1 MAIEQGTKEWRELT
15 FSQREELAPLPEPLQ
30 AGVLPKQFR
39 NKIWQVVDANLS
51 DCVVSYMYPE
61 GENGFEDS
69 KEGKFFGT
77 LLDSFQDTVWDLPH
91 DEIEIMVSR
100 EVKKFIRD
108 LILDVEG
115 HETLTF
121 IEFMLRRSN
130 IPKSLS
136 DQIKNCFDDAPYIF
150 DCSSESI
157 CIIPIAS
164 EEAKKNIK
172 RSLDNINQSKLVG
185 SKSHLRNAAEQLNKN
200 NFADCIRESIHA
212 VEAAARQ
219 IDPKASKDLSVA
231 LNSLEKNGIFIHP
244 ALKDAFK
251 KLYGY
256 TSDEEGIRHS
266 LIGQESANV
275 GFDEA
280 IFMYSACV
288 AFVDYLVGKHKQTQ
302 EK

>member
-1 MAIEQGTKEWRELT
+1 MAIKQGTKEWRELT
-15 FSQREELAPLPEPLQ
+15 FSQREELAPLPEPFQ
-30 AGVLPKQFR
+30 TGVLPKQFR

-51 DCVVSYMYPE
+51 DCVVGLVHPE
-61 GENGFEDS
+61 NYNGFEGS
-69 KEGKFFGT
+69 KKGKFFET
-77 LLDSFQDTVWDLPH
+77 LPGSFQDTVLNLPH
-91 DEIEIMVSR
+91 DENEIVDPY
-100 EVKKFIRD
+100 EVQQFIRN
-108 LILDVEG
+108 LILTAEG

-121 IEFMLRRSN
+121 IEFMLRLSN

-136 DQIKNCFDDAPYIF
+136 DQIKNCFDDAPYFINE
-150 DCSSESI
+150 SSEPI
-157 CIIPIAS
+157 CIISTTS
-164 EEAKKNIK
+164 EEMKESVK
-172 RSLDNINQSKLVG
+172 RSLGNINQSELAGLKT
-185 SKSHLRNAAEQLNKN
+185 HLHNAAEQLKKN

-219 IDPKASKDLSVA
+219 IDPKASKSLSVA
-231 LNSLEKNGIFIHP
+231 LNSLEKNGMFIHP
-244 ALKDAFK
+244 ALKEGFK

-288 AFVDYLVGKHKQTQ
+288 TFVDYLVSKHKQTP